1 MKILIVD
8 DDVAISDVWSLWLK
22 REGFEVISATTGRD
36 GFNLAK
42 KDMPDLILLDQ
53 ILPDI
58 KGNDVLRM
66 LKQDPQA
73 KGIPVA
79 LVSNYSENNLMQ
91 EAIQLGATDYILK
104 FQIEPQD
111 LVNRSKTLIQDG
123 NKDYQTLVTNAIQK
137 QLTIFGPGIALIK
150 LRRIPGLAI
159 ADDGTITSMPD
170 DPRSII
176 KPLVDEFNTL
186 SPSVVKKTMKPL
198 LLLTQSIADL
208 KKQAQ
213 QEVIV
218 PPRTADQ

>member
-1 MKILIVD
+1 M
-8 DDVAISDVWSLWLK
+8 
-22 REGFEVISATTGRD
+22 
-36 GFNLAK
+36 N
-42 KDMPDLILLDQ
+42 
-53 ILPDI
+53 
-58 KGNDVLRM
+58 
-66 LKQDPQA
+66 
-73 KGIPVA
+73 
-79 LVSNYSENNLMQ
+79 
-91 EAIQLGATDYILK
+91 
-104 FQIEPQD
+104 
-111 LVNRSKTLIQDG
+111 G

>member
-111 LVNRSKTLIQDG
+111 LVNRSKTLIQ
-123 NKDYQTLVTNAIQK
+123 
-137 QLTIFGPGIALIK
+137 
-150 LRRIPGLAI
+150 
-159 ADDGTITSMPD
+159 
-170 DPRSII
+170 
-176 KPLVDEFNTL
+176 E
-186 SPSVVKKTMKPL
+186 
-198 LLLTQSIADL
+198 
-208 KKQAQ
+208 
-213 QEVIV
+213 
-218 PPRTADQ
+218 

>member
-111 LVNRSKTLIQDG
+111 LVNRSKTLIQES
-123 NKDYQTLVTNAIQK
+123 KS
-137 QLTIFGPGIALIK
+137 
-150 LRRIPGLAI
+150 
-159 ADDGTITSMPD
+159 GTTGQP
-170 DPRSII
+170 PAT
-176 KPLVDEFNTL
+176 PPAT
-186 SPSVVKKTMKPL
+186 PAPVV
-198 LLLTQSIADL
+198 
-208 KKQAQ
+208 
-213 QEVIV
+213 
-218 PPRTADQ
+218 